1 MRPCW
6 VVLWSSCG
14 HLKPSCGCVGLSC
27 GHLGAVLCR
36 LGDRLA
42 AVLGCLVVV
51 LGPSCGSSCGRVGLS
66 CGRLGAVI
74 SRLGP
79 CWDRLRVLN
88 FAKKT
93 KFRCISTTVCR
104 ISIQLLTSV
113 SLQYLRFFDVFI
125 SSLCI
130 VLPQD
135 SSATGQPW
143 HSDKLVTIE

>member
-88 FAKKT
+88 FAKKKT
-93 KFRCISTTVCR
+93 KNNKIPLHFDHCLSNFDSIADER
-104 ISIQLLTSV
+104 ISSTS
-113 SLQYLRFFDVFI
+113 STLRRVHLFSVY
-125 SSLCI
+125 
-130 VLPQD
+130 
-135 SSATGQPW
+135 SSATGQLC
-143 HSDKLVTIE
+143 DGTALAF